1 MGGPMMGVPLPS
13 AHVSVVKAANC
24 IIAASDKLF
33 PPPPPAMPCIRCTRC
48 AEACPT
54 ELQPMD
60 LYWFSR
66 SREFG
71 KAQEYSL
78 FDCIECGSCSYVC
91 PSHIPL
97 VQYFRFSKSEIWARD
112 NDNKAAEKARERHDF
127 RQYRIEREKQEKAE
141 RLAAREKAAQAAKPV
156 QPAAVNPDTDPVN
169 TTQSKIQAAIDHAK
183 DQAAAIKPQNTEVL
197 TPQQQ
202 AEIADIEARR
212 ARIVELA
219 QSKVE
224 QPNGHD
230 KS

>member
-1 MGGPMMGVPLPS
+1 
-13 AHVSVVKAANC
+13 
-24 IIAASDKLF
+24 LF
-33 PPPPPAMPCIRCTRC
+33 PPPLPTMPCIRCTRC
-48 AEACPT
+48 AEVCPT

-60 LYWFSR
+60 LYWFAK

-97 VQYFRFSKSEIWARD
+97 VQYYRFAKSEIWARD
-112 NDNKAAEKARERHDF
+112 NDNNAAENARKRHDF
-127 RQYRIEREKQEKAE
+127 RQYRIEREKQEKAD
-141 RLAAREKAAQAAKPV
+141 RLAAKEKAAQAAKAA
-156 QPAAVNPDTDPVN
+156 QPAAAVNPDGDPEN
-169 TTQSKIQAAIDHAK
+169 TMQRKIQAAIDHAK
-183 DQAAAIKPQNTEVL
+183 EQAATVKPQNTEVL

-212 ARIVELA
+212 ARIQELA
-219 QSKVE
+219 QSNVE

-230 KS
+230 NK